1 MTFADSHTQD
11 GLQPTYWPQRPRRH
25 LPLVRRGLTLL
36 ALSALTGGAALA
48 AVPPD
53 IEAALIKIG
62 PIVDP
67 PCTAKLYRPLMP
79 ANDIGSGVAQPYQG
93 ITVARNQSF
102 GPDPLDVVDV
112 FSAEHGPAA
121 RTVLIFVPGGAGDKT
136 EIQDREAN
144 AFYDNIGRW
153 ATQHGMVGVLMQR
166 KASPTWDGG
175 AKDISAMLQW
185 VEAHIGQYHG
195 NPDRMFIWAHS
206 AGNVPLGTYIG
217 RPELYGPKGV
227 GVKGVIFM
235 SGAAFDIAPVKMPPM
250 DMRAMGAI
258 MATTGK
264 QCGMTPGMSAAMS
277 TAGALPGVAPGGP
290 GGPPAAGP
298 GMAGFPR
305 PPDAA
310 TQLARSSLPELEH
323 TSVRIMLANG
333 QMDIGVDHSPDA
345 HGLTTFN
352 KALDQALC
360 AAGRSHCPTLLVAK
374 GHSHMS
380 MVFSIDSPD
389 TTVSGPVLAFIHGT
403 R

>member
-1 MTFADSHTQD
+1 MTSRDSHTD
-11 GLQPTYWPQRPRRH
+11 
-25 LPLVRRGLTLL
+25 LVPPKRTDWIPAARRGLLML
-36 ALSALTGGAALA
+36 AVSAMTTGVALA
-48 AVPPD
+48 AVPPS
-53 IEAALIKIG
+53 IEAALVKIG

-79 ANDIGSGVAQPYQG
+79 ANDISSGVAQPYPG
-93 ITVARNQSF
+93 ITVVRNQSF

-112 FSAEHGPAA
+112 FSADHGPAA
-121 RTVLIFVPGGAGDKT
+121 RTVLIFVPGGAGNKT

-195 NPDRMFIWAHS
+195 NPQRMFIWAHS
-206 AGNVPLGTYIG
+206 AGNIPLGTYIG
-217 RPELYGPKGV
+217 RPELYGPNGV

-235 SGAAFDIAPVKMPPM
+235 SGAAFDIAPATLPPT
-250 DMRAMGAI
+250 DRRGAGAI
-258 MATTGK
+258 MATAGK
-264 QCGMTPGMSAAMS
+264 QCGMPTGMAAAMS
-277 TAGALPGVAPGGP
+277 TAGAVPGVAPGGP

-298 GMAGFPR
+298 RMAGFPR

-310 TQLARSSLPELEH
+310 TQLARSSLPELERN
-323 TSVRIMLANG
+323 SVRIMLANG

-345 HGLTTFN
+345 HGLTSFN
-352 KALDQALC
+352 KALDHALC

-389 TTVSGPVLAFIHGT
+389 TTVSGPVLAFIRST
-403 R
+403 P